1 MHPLIGVLIREYMW
15 KMLPYCINVPFFE
28 LSEAIAN
35 IKCAF
40 PFENATDLYFFV
52 LVELGEKIIGLVFLE
67 QKGRVFR
74 FWYAERQYFHELKI
88 AKYYLK
94 NGF

>member
-1 MHPLIGVLIREYMW
+1 MHPLVSVLIREYMR
-15 KMLPYCINVPFFE
+15 KMLPYCKNVSLFE

-35 IKCAF
+35 VERAF
-40 PFENATDLYFFV
+40 SFENATDLYLFV
-52 LVELGEKIIGLVFLE
+52 LVELGEKIIGPVFLE

-88 AKYYLK
+88 AKYY
-94 NGF
+94 